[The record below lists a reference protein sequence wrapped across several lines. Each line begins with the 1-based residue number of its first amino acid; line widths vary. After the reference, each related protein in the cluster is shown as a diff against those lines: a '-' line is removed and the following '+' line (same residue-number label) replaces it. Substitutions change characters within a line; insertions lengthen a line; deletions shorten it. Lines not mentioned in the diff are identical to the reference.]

1 MNKSLFYKY
10 VAKFFPKLQR
20 YIEKVNEKRK
30 KPLTYLH
37 KEMLGMEFAPDNKW
51 ESTSVNTTY
60 VAADYVAV
68 DSELPLKSRDT
79 VASANGK
86 LPKVGMKKYL
96 KESDINNLN
105 VMIAQGGNAAKIAKR
120 LADDAVACAVGI
132 DEQNEY
138 AFLFAL
144 SHGYVAIK
152 DEDPDAPEKTVMRL
166 NFNYLKKNKFGATV
180 KGEVTIED
188 IKRVLDIARG
198 RDQNTII
205 QICIS
210 KVGYDKL
217 RQTRGARELAASYEG
232 RSFTDDTVLG
242 VPNSKNFNAAFE
254 DEFGVTFR
262 VIDRT
267 IVREKNGK
275 KKTVKP
281 WATSVLVFLC
291 NEQVGTLVY
300 GRLAEQSN
308 PVKWVNYKLVDVFKL
323 ISNYSKVDPLRE
335 VTSGQAFVAPIL
347 EDIDQIYMLD
357 YEEAAEVDTEKEA
370 DDTEDE
376 YVTYKG
382 ITYEKQGFVTALN
395 RIAKT
400 RYSVKTSDERVIN
413 KANELDDEQEEALI
427 AAVEEY
433 IVEEEETQGQ
443 D

>member
-1 MNKSLFYKY
+1 MQKSLFYKY
-10 VAKFFPKLQR
+10 IAKFFPKLQR
-20 YIEKVNEKRK
+20 YIEKVNEKRTR
-30 KPLTYLH
+30 PLTYLH
-37 KEMLGMEFAPDNKW
+37 KEMLGTEFAPDNKW

-79 VASANGK
+79 IASANGK

-105 VMIAQGGNAAKIAKR
+105 VMIAQGGNAQKIAKR

-152 DEDPDAPEKTVMRL
+152 DEDPDAPEKSVMRL
-166 NFNYLKKNKFGATV
+166 NFNYLKKNKFGATT
-180 KGEVTIED
+180 KGELTIED
-188 IKRVLDIARG
+188 IKRVLDTARD
-198 RDQNTII
+198 RDQNSVI

-210 KVGYDKL
+210 KTAYDKL
-217 RQTRGARELAASYEG
+217 RQTRGARELVASYEG
-232 RSFTDDTVLG
+232 RSFSDDTTLG

-254 DEFGVTFR
+254 DEYGVTFR

-281 WATSVLVFLC
+281 WATSVLVFIC
-291 NEQVGTLVY
+291 NETVGTLVY

-357 YEEAAEVDTEKEA
+357 YEEASEIDEVKELA
-370 DDTEDE
+370 DAEDE
-376 YVTYKG
+376 CVTFKG
-382 ITYEKQGFVTALN
+382 ITYEKDEFVKALN
-395 RIAKT
+395 KIAKT
-400 RYSVKTSDERVIN
+400 RYNAKTKDETIIN
-413 KANELDDEQEEALI
+413 KANELDDEQEEALL
-427 AAVEEY
+427 AAVAEY
-433 IVEEEETQGQ
+433 VVE

>member
-1 MNKSLFYKY
+1 MQKSLFYKY

-20 YIEKVNEKRK
+20 YIEKVNEKRTR
-30 KPLTYLH
+30 PLTYLH
-37 KEMLGMEFAPDNKW
+37 KEMLGTEFAPDNKW
-51 ESTSVNTTY
+51 ESTSVNTTF

-79 VASANGK
+79 IASANGK

-105 VMIAQGGNAAKIAKR
+105 VMIAQGGNAQKIAKR

-152 DEDPDAPEKTVMRL
+152 DEDPDAPEKSLMRL
-166 NFNYLKKNKFGATV
+166 NFNYLKKNKFGVTT
-180 KGEVTIED
+180 KGELTIED
-188 IKRVLDIARG
+188 IKRVLDTARD
-198 RDQNTII
+198 RDQNSII
-205 QICIS
+205 QICIA
-210 KVGYDKL
+210 KTAYDRL
-217 RQTRGARELAASYEG
+217 RQTRGARELVASFEG
-232 RSFTDDTVLG
+232 RSFTDDTSLG

-254 DEFGVTFR
+254 DEYGVTFR

-267 IVREKNGK
+267 IIREKNGK
-275 KKTVKP
+275 KKSVKP
-281 WATSVLVFLC
+281 WASNVLVFIC
-291 NEQVGTLVY
+291 NEVVGTLVY

-347 EDIDQIYMLD
+347 EDVDQIYTLD
-357 YEEAAEVDTEKEA
+357 TDEAAEVDEAKEA
-370 DDTEDE
+370 ADVEDVQITYKE
-376 YVTYKG
+376 VTY
-382 ITYEKQGFVTALN
+382 TKQGFVNALN
-395 RIAKT
+395 KIAGSRYNAKT
-400 RYSVKTSDERVIN
+400 KDETVLK
-413 KANELDDEQEEALI
+413 KANELSDEDEEALI
-427 AAVEEY
+427 EAVAEY
-433 IVEEEETQGQ
+433 VVNG

>member
-1 MNKSLFYKY
+1 MQKSLFYKY

-30 KPLTYLH
+30 RPLTYLH
-37 KEMLGMEFAPDNKW
+37 KEMMGMEFAPDNKW

-86 LPKVGMKKYL
+86 LRKVGMKKYI

-105 VMIAQGGNAAKIAKR
+105 VMIAQGGNAQKIAKR

-152 DEDPDAPEKTVMRL
+152 DEDPDAPEKTIMRL
-166 NFNYLKKNKFGATV
+166 NFNYLKKNKFGVVT
-180 KGEVTIED
+180 KGEITIDD
-188 IKRVLDIARG
+188 ISRVLDTARN
-198 RDQNTII
+198 RDQNSII
-205 QICIS
+205 QILIS

-217 RQTRGARELAASYEG
+217 RQTRGARELVASYEG
-232 RSFTDDTVLG
+232 RTFTDDTNLG

-254 DEFGVTFR
+254 DEYGVTFR

-267 IVREKNGK
+267 IIREKNGK
-275 KKTVKP
+275 KTTVKP
-281 WATSVLVFLC
+281 WATSVLVFIC
-291 NEQVGTLVY
+291 NETVGTLVY

-308 PVKWVNYKLVDVFKL
+308 PIKWVNYKLVDVFKL

-357 YEEAAEVDTEKEA
+357 YEEAAEVDEEKEA
-370 DDTEDE
+370 ADEEDETITYKTVTYDKVEFVKALNKIAGTKYGAKTKDDT
-376 YVTYKG
+376 
-382 ITYEKQGFVTALN
+382 I
-395 RIAKT
+395 
-400 RYSVKTSDERVIN
+400 IN
-413 KANELDDEQEEALI
+413 KANELDEEQEDALI
-427 AAVEEY
+427 KAVENY
-433 IVEEEETQGQ
+433 IVDEE
-443 D
+443 

>member
-1 MNKSLFYKY
+1 MQKSLFYKY

-20 YIEKVNEKRK
+20 YIEKVNEKRTR
-30 KPLTYLH
+30 PLTYLH
-37 KEMLGMEFAPDNKW
+37 KEMLGTEFAPDNKW
-51 ESTSVNTTY
+51 ESTSVNTTF

-79 VASANGK
+79 IASANGK

-105 VMIAQGGNAAKIAKR
+105 VMIAQGGNAQKIAKR

-152 DEDPDAPEKTVMRL
+152 DEDPDAPEKSLMRL
-166 NFNYLKKNKFGATV
+166 NFNYLKKNKFGVTT
-180 KGEVTIED
+180 KGELTIED
-188 IKRVLDIARG
+188 IKRVLDTARD
-198 RDQNTII
+198 RDQNSII

-210 KVGYDKL
+210 KTAYDRL
-217 RQTRGARELAASYEG
+217 RQTRGARELVASFEG
-232 RSFTDDTVLG
+232 RSFTDDTSLG

-254 DEFGVTFR
+254 DEYGVTFR

-267 IVREKNGK
+267 IIREKNGK
-275 KKTVKP
+275 KKSVKP
-281 WATSVLVFLC
+281 WASNVLVFIC
-291 NEQVGTLVY
+291 NEVVGTLVY

-347 EDIDQIYMLD
+347 EDVDQIYTLD
-357 YEEAAEVDTEKEA
+357 IDEAAEVDEVKEA
-370 DDTEDE
+370 ADVNDVQITYKEVTYTKEGFVRALNKIAGSKYNAKTKDDT
-376 YVTYKG
+376 
-382 ITYEKQGFVTALN
+382 
-395 RIAKT
+395 
-400 RYSVKTSDERVIN
+400 VIK
-413 KANELDDEQEEALI
+413 KANELSDEDEEALI
-427 AAVEEY
+427 EAVAEY
-433 IVEEEETQGQ
+433 VVNG

>member
-1 MNKSLFYKY
+1 MQKSLFYKY

-20 YIEKVNEKRK
+20 YIEKVNEKRTR
-30 KPLTYLH
+30 PLTYLH
-37 KEMLGMEFAPDNKW
+37 KEMLGTEFAPDNKW
-51 ESTSVNTTY
+51 ESTSVNTTF

-79 VASANGK
+79 IASANGK

-105 VMIAQGGNAAKIAKR
+105 VMIAQGGNAQKIAKR

-152 DEDPDAPEKTVMRL
+152 DEDPDAPEKSLMRL
-166 NFNYLKKNKFGATV
+166 NFNYLKKNKFGVTT
-180 KGEVTIED
+180 KGELTIED
-188 IKRVLDIARG
+188 IKRVLDTARD
-198 RDQNTII
+198 RDQNSII

-210 KVGYDKL
+210 KTAYDRL
-217 RQTRGARELAASYEG
+217 RQTRGARELVASFEG
-232 RSFTDDTVLG
+232 RSFTDDTSLG

-254 DEFGVTFR
+254 DEYGVTFR

-267 IVREKNGK
+267 IIREKNGK
-275 KKTVKP
+275 KKSVKP
-281 WATSVLVFLC
+281 WASNVLVFIC
-291 NEQVGTLVY
+291 NEVVGTLVY

-347 EDIDQIYMLD
+347 EDVDQIYTLD
-357 YEEAAEVDTEKEA
+357 IDEAAEVDEVKEA
-370 DDTEDE
+370 ADVEDVQITYKEVTYTKEGFVRALNKIAGSKYNAKTKDDT
-376 YVTYKG
+376 
-382 ITYEKQGFVTALN
+382 
-395 RIAKT
+395 
-400 RYSVKTSDERVIN
+400 VIK
-413 KANELDDEQEEALI
+413 KANELSDEDEEALI
-427 AAVEEY
+427 EAVAEY
-433 IVEEEETQGQ
+433 VVNG

>member
-1 MNKSLFYKY
+1 MQKSLFYKY

-20 YIEKVNEKRK
+20 YIEKVNEKRPR
-30 KPLTYLH
+30 PLTYLH
-37 KEMLGMEFAPDNKW
+37 KEMLGTEFAPDNKW

-105 VMIAQGGNAAKIAKR
+105 VMIAQGGNAQKIAKR

-166 NFNYLKKNKFGATV
+166 NFNYLKKNRFGATV
-180 KGEVTIED
+180 KGELTIED
-188 IKRVLDIARG
+188 IKRVLDTARN
-198 RDQNTII
+198 RDQNSII

-210 KVGYDKL
+210 KTAYDKL

-232 RSFTDDTVLG
+232 RSFTDDTTLG
-242 VPNSKNFNAAFE
+242 VPNSSKFNEAFE
-254 DEFGVTFR
+254 DEYGVTFR
-262 VIDRT
+262 VIDRS
-267 IVREKNGK
+267 IIREKNGK
-275 KKTVKP
+275 KKTVMP
-281 WATSVLVFLC
+281 WATSVLVFIC
-291 NEQVGTLVY
+291 NATVGTLVY

-347 EDIDQIYMLD
+347 EDIDQIYTID
-357 YEEAAEVDTEKEA
+357 YDEAAEIDEEKELA
-370 DDTEDE
+370 DTEDVKIT
-376 YVTYKG
+376 YKSVTYDKA
-382 ITYEKQGFVTALN
+382 EFVKALN
-395 RIAKT
+395 KIAKSK
-400 RYSVKTSDERVIN
+400 YNVKTKDDTVLN
-413 KANELDDEQEEALI
+413 KANELDEEQEEALI
-427 AAVEEY
+427 EAVAEHIIE
-433 IVEEEETQGQ
+433 

>member
-1 MNKSLFYKY
+1 MQKSLFYKY

-20 YIEKVNEKRK
+20 YIEKVNEKRPR
-30 KPLTYLH
+30 PLTYLH
-37 KEMLGMEFAPDNKW
+37 KEMLGTEFAPDNKW

-105 VMIAQGGNAAKIAKR
+105 VMIAQGGNAQKIAKR

-180 KGEVTIED
+180 KGELTIED
-188 IKRVLDIARG
+188 IKRVLDTARN
-198 RDQNTII
+198 RDQNSII

-210 KVGYDKL
+210 KTAYDKL

-232 RSFTDDTVLG
+232 RSFTDDTTLG
-242 VPNSKNFNAAFE
+242 VPNSSKFNEAFE
-254 DEFGVTFR
+254 DEYGVTFR
-262 VIDRT
+262 VIDRS
-267 IVREKNGK
+267 IIREKNGK
-275 KKTVKP
+275 KKTVMP
-281 WATSVLVFLC
+281 WATSVLVFIC
-291 NEQVGTLVY
+291 NTTVGTLVY

-347 EDIDQIYMLD
+347 EDIDQIYTLD
-357 YEEAAEVDTEKEA
+357 YEEAAEIDEAKELADT
-370 DDTEDE
+370 DDVKIS
-376 YVTYKG
+376 YKGVTYDKA
-382 ITYEKQGFVTALN
+382 EFVKALN
-395 RIAKT
+395 KIAKSK
-400 RYSVKTSDERVIN
+400 YNVKTKDETVLN
-413 KANELDDEQEEALI
+413 KANELDEEQEDALI
-427 AAVEEY
+427 EAVADY
-433 IVEEEETQGQ
+433 IIE